1 MLVIFLCLSFVN
13 YQWVWEVSGM
23 FPGQIYLDKIKEDWL
38 LFYVFLLFPT
48 DCHSKKRL
56 LLKVA
61 FLYLFSCFSLAS
73 ILSSFAQVV
82 QCTKHSLFIAF
93 SHLFVPTCRE
103 EQHDVIA
110 IGDWNQKLSFYQL
123 SGKQVESFELYW
135 AKAANCQLHVKFPGF
150 CSISYNV
157 FIFIFIFLHLYPG
170 VSSMKKL
177 QSVLFL

>member
-73 ILSSFAQVV
+73 ILSNFAQVV
-82 QCTKHSLFIAF
+82 QCTKPLGLFFFKCF
-93 SHLFVPTCRE
+93 SFLLHFLTC
-103 EQHDVIA
+103 
-110 IGDWNQKLSFYQL
+110 
-123 SGKQVESFELYW
+123 
-135 AKAANCQLHVKFPGF
+135 
-150 CSISYNV
+150 
-157 FIFIFIFLHLYPG
+157 LYPRAG
-170 VSSMKKL
+170 KSNMMSL
-177 QSVLFL
+177 QLEIGTKSCHSTNSVENR